1 MDEELKE
8 IIATNLNG
16 FNYEALG
23 AWGLM
28 EHICNLIDM
37 EGYVVVKKDTP
48 HVVRCVECG
57 LAYDL
62 DVYSAICPH
71 RVKEEQDEI

>member
-37 EGYVVVKKDTP
+37 EGYVVVKNNSSD
-48 HVVRCVECG
+48 
-57 LAYDL
+57 LYFAYDK
-62 DVYSAICPH
+62 I
-71 RVKEEQDEI
+71 RKKEEEERDG